1 MHSSPFY
8 SGLGVLQIGHL
19 VCARLWDGLA
29 SRLGASASVADC
41 DAGDDERANAN
52 SRAHGAG
59 RINAVTVFHGSGHPD
74 ADVDALLCCRTGAD
88 ACAIADEDA
97 FLYGHGSGDVNA
109 DFLHGRWILHGV
121 GHWWRQHDPGNL
133 APLLRRRPR
142 RRPRRER
149 RRAGWKKWIVAA
161 SDVAPLG
168 VGRPHA
174 PCAFF
179 LLGSAGESDCAV
191 DWLWVLW
198 VVVVEV
204 VVEENFEEGVC
215 H

>member
-1 MHSSPFY
+1 
-8 SGLGVLQIGHL
+8 
-19 VCARLWDGLA
+19 
-29 SRLGASASVADC
+29 
-41 DAGDDERANAN
+41 
-52 SRAHGAG
+52 
-59 RINAVTVFHGSGHPD
+59 
-74 ADVDALLCCRTGAD
+74 
-88 ACAIADEDA
+88 
-97 FLYGHGSGDVNA
+97 
-109 DFLHGRWILHGV
+109 
-121 GHWWRQHDPGNL
+121 
-133 APLLRRRPR
+133 
-142 RRPRRER
+142 
-149 RRAGWKKWIVAA
+149 VAA

-179 LLGSAGESDCAV
+179 FLGSAGESDCAV